1 MDTKQLIEA
10 AEEYLRVSRSGDDE
24 AARQAIKRLY
34 DALMQ
39 AEIPHRDNLT
49 GLAQREAQ

>member
-1 MDTKQLIEA
+1 METERLIEA
-10 AEEYLRVSRSGDDE
+10 AEEYLRMSRNGDDE

-39 AEIPHRDNLT
+39 AEIPHRDNLN